1 MAESELEESV
11 PWLVEQQQQLKNQQ
25 PVPQNGGLADMA
37 AVLLFCVPPLAT
49 TTPLPLMT
57 AGILVFP
64 SLSHFCR

>member
-37 AVLLFCVPPLAT
+37 AVLLFCVPPLP
-49 TTPLPLMT
+49 PLR
-57 AGILVFP
+57 
-64 SLSHFCR
+64 HYH